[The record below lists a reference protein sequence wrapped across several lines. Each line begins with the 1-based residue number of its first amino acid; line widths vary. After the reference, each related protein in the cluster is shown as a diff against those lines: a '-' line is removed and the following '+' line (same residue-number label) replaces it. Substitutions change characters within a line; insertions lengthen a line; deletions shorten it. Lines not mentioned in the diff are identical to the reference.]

1 MEIDLHGS
9 QALMSATIQMNFVV
23 KGLSGLV
30 AASLSDRIGRRP
42 VLLTCLLLLSLAS
55 LCCFSADTIE
65 CFIAARILQGMGES
79 AEAVVFA
86 MVRDYFPE
94 NRDRYVVVA
103 ALQLMSTGGMSVS
116 PVIGGWMAETLGWR
130 ISFLTLSVL
139 WGFLGCFAFARM
151 VESCPD
157 GEKDSYFTG
166 ISRIFRFRLV
176 CLLMTET
183 CNMAAFMTFWSNI
196 SYLTEVSYGRSAM
209 TCSVAMLT
217 FGGMNFL
224 GLFVMER
231 LQFGSVLQ
239 AAKISASLYAS
250 TGLLLFIVGS
260 FFSKLFW
267 AYLLGTFLQAFFSI
281 LVLVTVNV
289 LFMEPLQDC
298 AGMAASVEICAK
310 SILPSIYG
318 VLSTQTLIH
327 SGPWAMID
335 LQAAALVGAGVFF
348 FGSLVPSQEAHE
360 DALETQ

>member
-1 MEIDLHGS
+1 
-9 QALMSATIQMNFVV
+9 
-23 KGLSGLV
+23 
-30 AASLSDRIGRRP
+30 
-42 VLLTCLLLLSLAS
+42 
-55 LCCFSADTIE
+55 
-65 CFIAARILQGMGES
+65 
-79 AEAVVFA
+79 
-86 MVRDYFPE
+86 
-94 NRDRYVVVA
+94 
-103 ALQLMSTGGMSVS
+103 
-116 PVIGGWMAETLGWR
+116 
-130 ISFLTLSVL
+130 
-139 WGFLGCFAFARM
+139 M

-281 LVLVTVNV
+281 LVPRHRRQPELGRRSPA
-289 LFMEPLQDC
+289 EGD
-298 AGMAASVEICAK
+298 
-310 SILPSIYG
+310 G
-318 VLSTQTLIH
+318 VLRTVRVAVAVWGETLASWIL
-327 SGPWAMID
+327 G
-335 LQAAALVGAGVFF
+335 
-348 FGSLVPSQEAHE
+348 
-360 DALETQ
+360 